1 MLSECDTDPQ
11 DGFTSFDL
19 TQASNQI
26 AGGNANITAT
36 YYFTQA
42 GAENQTASDQL
53 PSPINNFTNTDQDNQ
68 TVYVYIEDT
77 SVNCG
82 VVEPLSLEVIPSPVA
97 NAAGPLFVCDD
108 DEDGQA
114 QFDLGA
120 LDNTIDGG
128 ASNVTVSYHASQA
141 FANAGTPTVPMLYTT
156 ASTTVFARVEDNS
169 PAGCYNT
176 IGITLTVLNQPNLP
190 SSIPPLEQ
198 CDTEVDGTR
207 EFDLTSQ
214 EGAILANEAT
224 SGDFTVSYYASVQD
238 RSNGNAIA
246 DPTLYENTGSPDT
259 IYVLVEGSNGCS
271 STMNFDVIVNPL
283 PSFNTPQVLATCD
296 DAASDGVAQ
305 FDLSDAT
312 TQITGNN
319 PNLNVSY
326 YDTQAEADTGAPNDQ
341 LPIQYTNTG
350 SPYNETIYV
359 RIRNVNTDCYTTTS
373 LDLEVNE
380 APSAIEPQPLV
391 YCDDDND
398 GFWKF

>member
-1 MLSECDTDPQ
+1 TSRDSDILSNIPASEQGNYEITYYDDETGALTQDPNSLIANPATYSITTTTVVYYRLDYDYGALGIAPVDDCYDVVPLEIVIGEEPNTPATVVDLETCGNGGTGEFNLEDRLSDIFSGLTQSDYTWEFYDDFTAADTQDTTQEITAPTTYTGANGATIYVRVMNEDNCHKITTFDLVVNQLNYNTPVMLSECDTDPQ

-141 FANAGTPTVPMLYTT
+141 FAN
-156 ASTTVFARVEDNS
+156 
-169 PAGCYNT
+169 
-176 IGITLTVLNQPNLP
+176 
-190 SSIPPLEQ
+190 
-198 CDTEVDGTR
+198 
-207 EFDLTSQ
+207 
-214 EGAILANEAT
+214 
-224 SGDFTVSYYASVQD
+224 
-238 RSNGNAIA
+238 
-246 DPTLYENTGSPDT
+246 
-259 IYVLVEGSNGCS
+259 
-271 STMNFDVIVNPL
+271 
-283 PSFNTPQVLATCD
+283 
-296 DAASDGVAQ
+296 
-305 FDLSDAT
+305 
-312 TQITGNN
+312 
-319 PNLNVSY
+319 
-326 YDTQAEADTGAPNDQ
+326 
-341 LPIQYTNTG
+341 
-350 SPYNETIYV
+350 
-359 RIRNVNTDCYTTTS
+359 
-373 LDLEVNE
+373 
-380 APSAIEPQPLV
+380 
-391 YCDDDND
+391 
-398 GFWKF
+398 